1 MDSISRRSFFGQA
14 TAGLAALAALG
25 TAVNAEA
32 APTSLP
38 PFMYTPADWK
48 MAEFHQLLK
57 HPARAKQLY
66 DVVGIN
72 NGNFLAHIKN
82 SLNGLQLGFGIPAD
96 QIKIVSATHGSSN
109 LLNFDDYIWEKY
121 QIGAGLRIDDP
132 KTGKPATRNIF
143 YTSPHGNPPVY
154 ASKDPD
160 NPASFYHDSSIQ
172 ALQRRGVQ
180 FLSCHLAT
188 ESQALAIIHI
198 HKLTQTQ
205 QQVVQ
210 EMQKHILPGVLIV
223 PAMVAAIAMLQ
234 NEGSFAYTTI

>member
-25 TAVNAEA
+25 TPANAE
-32 APTSLP
+32 LI
-38 PFMYTPADWK
+38 YTPADWK

-72 NGNFLAHIKN
+72 NGNFLAHIEN
-82 SLNGLQLGFGIPAD
+82 SLNGLQFGFGIPAD
-96 QIKIVSATHGSSN
+96 QIKIVSATHGPSN
-109 LLNFDDYIWEKY
+109 LLNFDDYVWEKY
-121 QIGAGLRIDDP
+121 QIGAGLKIDDP

-143 YTSPHGNPPVY
+143 YASPHGNPPVY
-154 ASKDPD
+154 ASK
-160 NPASFYHDSSIQ
+160 NPNDQTSSYHDTSIQ

-188 ESQALAIIHI
+188 ETQAFAMIRI

-205 QQVVQ
+205 EEVVKDL
-210 EMQKHILPGVLIV
+210 QKHILPGVLIV
-223 PAMVAAIAMLQ
+223 PSMVAAIAMLQ